1 MIESIKNYQSIYM
14 LNILFAL
21 VSAVVIMYIQN
32 YYNRKYEKVKNAKNE
47 KIHIIDNSKNI
58 VEKTP
63 EFIYYDI
70 ITMLRINIISFT
82 VYTIITLITFM
93 SLTYLQDMRL
103 ELSNINSKIILYT
116 KMSII
121 PILIS
126 IFLVDMKNKIIPNRL
141 TLILF
146 EIAAISTVFLGI
158 FGNSVTTG
166 NYLITNGL
174 FGMVA
179 AFAIFAIMAILG
191 RALIGKEGLGIGDIK
206 LMTVIGI
213 ILGPISV
220 LEVTLVSFIL
230 ATIYTIGITIFRK
243 IRGNDD
249 DYIAFAPFLVSSIM
263 ISLFIKSGSIINL
276 IN

>member
-14 LNILFAL
+14 LNILFAI
-21 VSAVVIMYIQN
+21 VSAVAIMYIQN
-32 YYNRKYEKVKNAKNE
+32 YYNRKYEKVKKAKNE
-47 KIHIIDNSKNI
+47 KIHIVDNSKNV

-82 VYTIITLITFM
+82 IYTIISLITFM
-93 SLTYLQDMRL
+93 VLTYLQDMRL

-146 EIAAISTVFLGI
+146 EIAAISIVFLGI

-191 RALIGKEGLGIGDIK
+191 RVLIGKEGLGIGDIK

-243 IRGNDD
+243 IKGNDD